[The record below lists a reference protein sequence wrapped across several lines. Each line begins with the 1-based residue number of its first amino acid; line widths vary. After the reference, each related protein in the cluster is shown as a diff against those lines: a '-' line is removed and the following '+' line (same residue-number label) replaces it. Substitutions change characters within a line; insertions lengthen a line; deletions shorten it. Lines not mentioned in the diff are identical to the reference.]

1 MELVNQKL
9 YHVLRV
15 RPATELIEK
24 LPPKFINRLK
34 KRGRIQTESFTV
46 YIKPLT
52 HREYKIYSD
61 NRYSKNVILKIFN
74 NNLKFIDIQVSYVL
88 KYSLLVKGIV
98 DSVFTISGGKLE
110 EMNTNPEILFD
121 MLEGYR
127 KTFTTMESLVDRFII
142 ANAGIEMYM
151 KYQELETIEE
161 RMALT
166 ALLEI
171 STDIILEERWEM
183 SRKIGGDVN
192 LSFDKNFRK

>member
-1 MELVNQKL
+1 M
-9 YHVLRV
+9 
-15 RPATELIEK
+15 
-24 LPPKFINRLK
+24 
-34 KRGRIQTESFTV
+34 
-46 YIKPLT
+46 
-52 HREYKIYSD
+52 
-61 NRYSKNVILKIFN
+61 
-74 NNLKFIDIQVSYVL
+74 

-192 LSFDKNFRK
+192 LSFDKNFRKYYDDGKGKMDQLIGESQRELGLAMRRDKKLQKLGINRKINTSQENRDLSDT